1 MVASAVAETSMK
13 VQPQKAQ
20 PVDSLVAKAK
30 SVWREIPLLR
40 ADTQAEPD
48 NASKGTPVAK
58 PASNA
63 SSLFNFFPKKTEAT
77 SSPLQAVK
85 LEPTGQAH
93 VIIPGV
99 IVVSSG
105 TGSGVSRSPSP
116 EPESEDDDTD

>member
-1 MVASAVAETSMK
+1 MAGDPTADKASPKHKKSKSGTHPTE
-13 VQPQKAQ
+13 QPQGRRTRKR
-20 PVDSLVAKAK
+20 K
-30 SVWREIPLLR
+30 

-48 NASKGTPVAK
+48 NASKRTHVAK

-63 SSLFNFFPKKTEAT
+63 SSLLNFIPNKTETEAT
-77 SSPLQAVK
+77 SSALQPVK
-85 LEPTGQAH
+85 SEPTGQAH

-116 EPESEDDDTD
+116 EPESEEDDID